1 MTKKNG
7 FIYLMLCGQAFQRV
21 STYIDICNYY
31 ITVVIY
37 LCVVAKM
44 MFTLC
49 AYLLIG
55 TYW

>member
-21 STYIDICNYY
+21 STYIDICKYY

-55 TYW
+55 TY